1 MSRKGG
7 YKEGHADSSLNQK
20 QGPVDASIGHSVTSI
35 NSLDINRD
43 DNIIVKVLY
52 RENTTIK
59 ISEDINIQSEEGDIN
74 GAIVDVYQLAEI
86 FQSSTITVKVKERC
100 DNIIV
105 KINVLENTKINLDTD
120 IDVLMTNE
128 AEFDVNIVQT
138 VNIVQDKST
147 QIKIQ
152 GDININIDLLLSQI
166 AEVDQD
172 ASVAFQGSVD
182 DFTVSVDADQ
192 DVYATQQITL
202 DMSAEDLLIA

>member
-1 MSRKGG
+1 
-7 YKEGHADSSLNQK
+7 
-20 QGPVDASIGHSVTSI
+20 
-35 NSLDINRD
+35 
-43 DNIIVKVLY
+43 
-52 RENTTIK
+52 
-59 ISEDINIQSEEGDIN
+59 
-74 GAIVDVYQLAEI
+74 
-86 FQSSTITVKVKERC
+86 
-100 DNIIV
+100 
-105 KINVLENTKINLDTD
+105 
-120 IDVLMTNE
+120 MTNE